1 MYSIGKTI
9 YFVRICIC
17 LNSPY
22 PLIHKSYQLSLW
34 LGEVYRLCKCKEE
47 AFKKMTLWYSDV
59 EEAGMLFFK
68 TVARTIK
75 IHYLGILNIFNSGA
89 SNAAAES
96 FNAKIKSFRNA
107 LRGVREVEFFSL

>member
-1 MYSIGKTI
+1 MYSIDKTI
-9 YFVRICIC
+9 YFVKICIC
-17 LNSPY
+17 LNSHY
-22 PLIHKSYQLSLW
+22 PLIHKSYQPFLR

-75 IHYLGILNIFNSGA
+75 LSNYFDLPVFQVGFTIQSPSTVAPILVN
-89 SNAAAES
+89 
-96 FNAKIKSFRNA
+96 
-107 LRGVREVEFFSL
+107 